1 LVSLIGIRNKKSL
14 NLYHMKKV
22 TGIGG
27 IFFKCQDPDKMK
39 DWYNQQL
46 GLVTDQYGSLFE
58 FRHADDPDQ
67 KGYLQW
73 SPFSQDTKY
82 FEPSKKDFMI
92 NYRVENLERLVKELK
107 KNGVTV
113 VDEIEKL
120 EYGKFVHILDPENNK
135 IELWEPVDNVFTES
149 HKGKTTK

>member
-1 LVSLIGIRNKKSL
+1 
-14 NLYHMKKV
+14 MKKV

-39 DWYNQQL
+39 EWYNQQL

-92 NYRVENLERLVKELK
+92 NYRVENLEGLVKELK

-149 HKGKTTK
+149 HEGNHQIRNKST